1 MNLKRLRQQI
11 DKIDR
16 NILRLLNRRL
26 KLAQQIGQAKRVAR
40 KPIFDPAREAL
51 LLKQLHCENKGLLS
65 QKALSDIYRE
75 ILSESR
81 LVQKKLAFNR
91 AITKKQ
97 KKGAF
102 GSEKRML

>member
-16 NILRLLNRRL
+16 NILKLLNQRL
-26 KLAQQIGQAKRVAR
+26 KLAQQIGQAKRAAQ

-51 LLKQLHCENKGLLS
+51 LLKQLHSENKGLLS
-65 QKALSDIYRE
+65 KKALSQIYRE

-81 LVQKKLAFNR
+81 SVQKKLR
-91 AITKKQ
+91 LKRDTKKQ
-97 KKGAF
+97 KKELSF
-102 GSEKRML
+102 